1 MKTVSVKAHSPQS
14 NKVSTVLFCHST
26 LLWFICCIHW
36 KIKKLM
42 CCTFKVNLFY
52 RFATRII
59 IIDVSIDEWEI
70 KVDLIMY
77 FILISDM
84 FGNGHWIMIRTLGSL
99 FVVCTLPRQ
108 NRILCTYWSETENSR
123 YIMNLQSFTFFFWNQ
138 FFLCM
143 KVPILIINNRDILT
157 CTTMS
162 TFWTVN
168 VCILPLSSQP
178 YRSMWWTTLE
188 FFITGFVAMRW

>member
-1 MKTVSVKAHSPQS
+1 
-14 NKVSTVLFCHST
+14 
-26 LLWFICCIHW
+26 
-36 KIKKLM
+36 
-42 CCTFKVNLFY
+42 
-52 RFATRII
+52 
-59 IIDVSIDEWEI
+59 
-70 KVDLIMY
+70 
-77 FILISDM
+77 M
-84 FGNGHWIMIRTLGSL
+84 FGNGHWIIIRTLASL
-99 FVVCTLPRQ
+99 SVVCTLPRQ

-178 YRSMWWTTLE
+178 YRSMWWTTSR
-188 FFITGFVAMRW
+188 VSWRWDGNHHLCEGQRSCNNNLSPRQEQLYWEMSMFEKRYLSKRKNQIFLFYNNCSQSNSIIMT